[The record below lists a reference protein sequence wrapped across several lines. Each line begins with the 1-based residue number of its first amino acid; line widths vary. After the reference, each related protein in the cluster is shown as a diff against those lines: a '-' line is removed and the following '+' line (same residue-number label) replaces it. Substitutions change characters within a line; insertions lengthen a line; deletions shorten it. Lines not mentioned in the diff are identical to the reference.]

1 MEILIKTKKGN
12 LRAEIIEDLN
22 PLTAGSIIESLP
34 IAGRANV
41 WGDEIYFEIP
51 VSQEEENSQQEVEIG
66 SMGYWPPGKAL
77 CLFFG
82 RTPVSRTDKPRAYS
96 PVNVFGKITD
106 DPKILKSIKDGD
118 QIEITRK

>member
-1 MEILIKTKKGN
+1 MEILIKTEKGS

-22 PLTAGSIIESLP
+22 PQTAGAIIESLP
-34 IAGRANV
+34 ITGRANV

-51 VSQEEENSQQEVEIG
+51 VSLDEENSQQEVEIG

-82 RTPVSRTDKPRAYS
+82 RTPVSKTDKPRAYS
-96 PVNVFGKITD
+96 PVNLFGKITD
-106 DPKILKSIKDGD
+106 DLKILKSIRDGD
-118 QIEITRK
+118 QIEITHK

>member
-1 MEILIKTKKGN
+1 MEIVIKTEKGN

-22 PLTAGSIIESLP
+22 PRTAGAIIKSLP
-34 IAGRANV
+34 ITGRANV
-41 WGDEIYFEIP
+41 WGDEIYFKIP
-51 VSQEEENSQQEVEIG
+51 VTLDEENSQQEVEIG

-96 PVNVFGKITD
+96 PVNVFGKITE
-106 DPKILKSIKDGD
+106 DPKILKSIQDGD
-118 QIEITRK
+118 QIEIASK